1 MTTLFL
7 IAVAGMAL
15 MACVGFYVGKTM
27 QEKQIGEI
35 KDAYT
40 RQMAEM
46 KEAFSRQLAQ
56 QKESY

>member
-46 KEAFSRQLAQ
+46 KEAFSRQ
-56 QKESY
+56 